1 MTDTLPPVRT
11 SVWTGT
17 LSHIVPATLEGG
29 IPVLSGLLTKTVR
42 GVVVETQ
49 IIARGE
55 AVERVRTQFVEGPV
69 AFYGSLIDGAFEVK
83 GLDLR
88 QRTLTKAT
96 PRPRSQAQKAAFARF
111 RAAGDAHTT
120 SEPVAA

>member
-29 IPVLSGLLTKTVR
+29 VPVLSGLLTKTVR

-49 IIARGE
+49 IIARGDTVDLVH
-55 AVERVRTQFVEGPV
+55 AQFVEGPV

-88 QRTLTKAT
+88 QRTLAKGTAT
-96 PRPRSQAQKAAFARF
+96 PRPRSPAQKAAFARF
-111 RAAGDAHTT
+111 QAAA
-120 SEPVAA
+120 EPAAA